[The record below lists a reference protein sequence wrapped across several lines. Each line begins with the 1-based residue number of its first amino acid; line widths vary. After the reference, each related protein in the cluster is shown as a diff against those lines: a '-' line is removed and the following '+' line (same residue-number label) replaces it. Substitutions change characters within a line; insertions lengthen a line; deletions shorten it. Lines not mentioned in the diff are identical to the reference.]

1 MPSSAHPF
9 NIGPQGPT
17 GDAWTNPDAR
27 GGLSGYAA
35 TGPKGPTGYT
45 GSKGTT
51 GPTGETGPSL
61 IGLTY
66 TSTGANAHHIILQY
80 NNIDGQA
87 LTADGG
93 YYRGPTGSSIYYL
106 RGEHA
111 GRATGAYANDHRLAG
126 RPIYP
131 GLGLLFQKSVNGI
144 LYLKS
149 ITGGNSLKVE
159 DMGQS
164 IRIRYNTFDAVTAH
178 GPTGALAFASK
189 NSAGTTGLSGAT
201 LTHYYGGPTYA
212 LKMTT
217 RTYNEI
223 SNRIPPYQ
231 FNEETHTFI
240 YKINPVDVLSLE
252 AAQAGDWNR
261 PSGNVLVVN
270 PNKDYELWF
279 GYAPSDGQKPFVRFI
294 DSSDPNK
301 NPDEYLEKF
310 SLYSS
315 SGFTLIVMDWES
327 LGEITNKTGDDVS
340 YSDDVVFPSNWKFSY
355 SLDPILTSDIDIIQF
370 ITLGNKDEITQK
382 IEWYGMYVR
391 TEKEINPFEWGS
403 VKVEP

>member
-1 MPSSAHPF
+1 MSLSAHPF

-17 GDAWTNPDAR
+17 GAAWENPDAW

-35 TGPKGPTGYT
+35 TGPQGPTGYI

-51 GPTGETGPSL
+51 GPTGETGPAL

-66 TSTGANAHHIILQY
+66 SSTGPNAHHIILQY
-80 NNIDGQA
+80 NDVGGQA
-87 LTADGG
+87 VTADGG
-93 YYRGPTGSSIYYL
+93 HYRGPTGSAIYYL
-106 RGEHA
+106 RGENVGH
-111 GRATGAYANDHRLAG
+111 ATG
-126 RPIYP
+126 
-131 GLGLLFQKSVNGI
+131 GLLFQKSVNGI
-144 LYLKS
+144 LHVKS

-159 DMGQS
+159 DMGKS

-223 SNRIPPYQ
+223 SSKVPPYD
-231 FNEETHTFI
+231 FDEENNIFI
-240 YKINPVDVLSLE
+240 YKINPIDALSLE
-252 AAQAGDWNR
+252 AAQSSDWNR

-270 PNKDYELWF
+270 PNKDYELRF
-279 GYAPSDGQKPFVRFI
+279 GQSPTDEQKPFVRFL
-294 DSSDPNK
+294 DSSSKDLN
-301 NPDEYLEKF
+301 EYTEKF
-310 SLYSS
+310 SPYSS
-315 SGFTLIVMDWES
+315 SGFTLIIIDGNT
-327 LGEITNKTGDDVS
+327 LGTRTNIDGGVVS
-340 YSDDVVFPSNWKFSY
+340 YPYDEVFPKNWKFSY
-355 SLDPILTSDIDIIQF
+355 SLNPTLTTDIDIIQF
-370 ITLGNKDEITQK
+370 ITIGTEDITTDK

-391 TEKEINPFEWGS
+391 KEKDINPFEWGTG
-403 VKVEP
+403 